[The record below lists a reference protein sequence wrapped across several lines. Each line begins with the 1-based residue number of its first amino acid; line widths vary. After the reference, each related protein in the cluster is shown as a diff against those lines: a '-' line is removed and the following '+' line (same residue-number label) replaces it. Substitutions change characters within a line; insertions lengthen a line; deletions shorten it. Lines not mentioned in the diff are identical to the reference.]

1 MSMAARR
8 QETAVVL
15 PTLWFP
21 VIAGPCG
28 HTTLTSSTLTRTD
41 SRRYGRVIQSQKDV
55 VLLRKIDMENV
66 IFSLR
71 TPLLSAECSV
81 PSTRCLTNTL
91 ARRVP
96 PGWTQVRVIGKQQ
109 RSRPSR
115 RTGTPVPSR
124 PPRRPCDSPHPTGR
138 CACPSQCRS
147 ASDPREQRVWT
158 VTNGNELDACGAY
171 RPKVSHTKLVFFAA
185 SFDIPHMDR
194 KAVSFCAR
202 KQPPAT

>member
-1 MSMAARR
+1 MAARR

-21 VIAGPCG
+21 VIAGPCA
-28 HTTLTSSTLTRTD
+28 HMILLSTPLKSIDTRKGN
-41 SRRYGRVIQSQKDV
+41 RAIQTHREV
-55 VLLRKIDMENV
+55 VPLRKNEMTSV
-66 IFSLR
+66 ISSLR
-71 TPLLSAECSV
+71 DADPFAECSV

-96 PGWTQVRVIGKQQ
+96 PGWTQVRVMGKQQ
-109 RSRPSR
+109 RSGPSR

>member
-66 IFSLR
+66 IFLCG
-71 TPLLSAECSV
+71 PLCSPQNV
-81 PSTRCLTNTL
+81 LCRQRGVSPTRWHVACH
-91 ARRVP
+91 RV
-96 PGWTQVRVIGKQQ
+96 VR
-109 RSRPSR
+109 
-115 RTGTPVPSR
+115 
-124 PPRRPCDSPHPTGR
+124 
-138 CACPSQCRS
+138 
-147 ASDPREQRVWT
+147 
-158 VTNGNELDACGAY
+158 
-171 RPKVSHTKLVFFAA
+171 
-185 SFDIPHMDR
+185 
-194 KAVSFCAR
+194 
-202 KQPPAT
+202 